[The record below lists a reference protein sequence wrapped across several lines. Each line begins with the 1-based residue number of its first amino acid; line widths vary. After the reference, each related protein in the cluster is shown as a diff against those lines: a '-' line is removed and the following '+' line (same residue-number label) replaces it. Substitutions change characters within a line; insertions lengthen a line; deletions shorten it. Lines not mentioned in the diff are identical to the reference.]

1 MGYGFLDLSRLN
13 LLSIS
18 QNNQDYGLYR
28 SKNKIRKSKKLR
40 KEKVIP
46 IKEVLFKDQQFE
58 QELKNLNIDYKLEKF
73 SDNFAVLYILPS
85 DIEKVGSI
93 ASILSAQR
101 IEAIIRLAPLSQISL
116 GTSGGVVGNEIIG
129 ANFFK
134 QNPNINVTGKG
145 VIIAIADSGIDYL
158 HPDFIYPDG
167 TSKILYLWDQ
177 TKDGNPPK
185 GYYIGTEYTNEDIN
199 RAIRERDDS
208 LSVDEEGSGTMLSGI
223 CAGLGNL
230 NSDYQGVASEA
241 SLIVIK
247 LRKYNNNYTN
257 ADLYVAADYAGNK
270 ALELNMP

>member
-1 MGYGFLDLSRLN
+1 MSRLN

-40 KEKVIP
+40 QENFIP
-46 IKEVLFKDQQFE
+46 IIEVLFKDQQFE

-199 RAIRERDDS
+199 RAIRERDAS
-208 LSVDEEGSGTMLSGI
+208 II
-223 CAGLGNL
+223 C
-230 NSDYQGVASEA
+230 
-241 SLIVIK
+241 
-247 LRKYNNNYTN
+247 R
-257 ADLYVAADYAGNK
+257 
-270 ALELNMP
+270 